1 MKTFLILT
9 SVLFSSSA
17 MAHTGH
23 MTNESVHGLLHIEHI
38 IALVCIGIIAVVVK
52 KSRHK

>member
-23 MTNESVHGLLHIEHI
+23 LANESVHGLLHIEHI
-38 IALVCIGIIAVVVK
+38 IALVAIGLGAVVVK
-52 KSRHK
+52 ILRQK